1 MVISDGGVVFRVM
14 LVMRNFLL
22 TTSFLEFF
30 TDTSPYAGS
39 LDPETTLD
47 KERIKPKGQWHEVT
61 TPNTL
66 DLVDRADLSINALLG
81 NMEPKQYYGVY

>member
-47 KERIKPKGQWHEVT
+47 KDKDQAQG
-61 TPNTL
+61 
-66 DLVDRADLSINALLG
+66 AMA
-81 NMEPKQYYGVY
+81 